1 MVTTTIS
8 STSLDIDSIKS
19 NLKSS
24 LIESGEFNDFDF
36 DASGLSTILDVL
48 AYNTHYNGLIAN
60 FALNE
65 SFLSTA
71 QLRSSVLS
79 LAEGI
84 GYVANSRNASQAI
97 INISLNLSGVAD
109 APTKIQLNENFKFTT
124 QVDEETYTFQTREDL
139 SAIGVDG
146 VYNFSTIDENTNI
159 KIIEGT
165 NKTKNFIALQST
177 DNPTY
182 IIPDRNLDLSTVVVR
197 VFDEPTSS
205 AFTTYSNLANAAVIN
220 ENTTLYILREAPN
233 GFFEL
238 SFGNGVTLGK
248 APKVG
253 SRITLE
259 YLSVNGADANR
270 AKVFAPLNTVI
281 VNGTNYPVTIATIT
295 DSVGGSSKESLASIR
310 KNAPF
315 QYASQNRMVT
325 ASDYAALILKN
336 YSSFIDDIQSFG
348 GEDALEPEYGVV
360 FVSILFKKKANGDD
374 LEIETQT
381 SIKEDVLELAEQLSV
396 ASFIVKF
403 VDPITTFIEVN
414 TIFQFN
420 DNVTTQSRNTIE
432 TNVNNAVENYF
443 NVNTGKFNQSFRRSN
458 LLTLVDETS
467 PAVLSSRQEIKM
479 QRRFTPTLTAI
490 QTHKLRYAAAI
501 ADPDDV
507 FYRITSETFNFGGNA
522 CLIRNRLNSNIL
534 ELFDTSSNTVIIDN
548 LGSYAGDTVTIVGL
562 QVDSISG
569 SNTFVKLSATPANQ
583 SAISPLRQD
592 VIRLDGD
599 KSFTKIVDVAEG
611 VLN

>member
-1 MVTTTIS
+1 MATTIS
-8 STSLDIDSIKS
+8 STDLDINSIKA
-19 NLKSS
+19 NLKTS
-24 LIESGEFNDFDF
+24 LIESGEFNDYNF
-36 DASGLSTILDVL
+36 ASSGLSTILDVL

-97 INISLNLSGVAD
+97 INLSLNLSGVAN
-109 APTKIQLNENFKFTT
+109 APSKIQINENFRFTT
-124 QVDEETYTFQTREDL
+124 QIDDQTYTFQTREDL
-139 SAIGVDG
+139 SAIGVNG
-146 VYNFSTIDENTNI
+146 VYNFSTIDNNTNI
-159 KIIEGT
+159 KIKEGS
-165 NKTKNFIALQST
+165 NKTKTFLALQST
-177 DNPTY
+177 DNPIY
-182 IIPDRNLDLSTVVVR
+182 VIPDRNLDLSTVIVR
-197 VFDEPTSS
+197 VFEEPTSS
-205 AFTTYSNLANAAVIN
+205 TFTTYSNLSTASVIN
-220 ENTTLYILREAPN
+220 ENSTLYILREAPN

-238 SFGNGVTLGK
+238 SFGNGVTLGT

-253 SRITLE
+253 SRISLE
-259 YLSVNGADANR
+259 YLSVNGKDADSG
-270 AKVFAPLNTVI
+270 KVFAPLNSVN
-281 VNGTNYPVTIATIT
+281 VNGTNYPVTVATI
-295 DSVGGSSKESLASIR
+295 SESSGGSSKETLGSIR

-360 FVSILFKKKANGDD
+360 FVSILFKKKPNGDD

-381 SIKEDVLELAEQLSV
+381 SVKEDILELAEQLSV
-396 ASFIVKF
+396 ASFFVKF
-403 VDPITTFIEVN
+403 VDPTTTFIEVN
-414 TIFQFN
+414 TFFQFN
-420 DNVTTQSRNTIE
+420 DNLTTQSRNTIE
-432 TNVNNAVENYF
+432 TNVNTEISNYF
-443 NVNTGKFNQSFRRSN
+443 SANTGKFNQSFRRSN
-458 LLTLVDETS
+458 LLSLVDDTS

-479 QRRFTPTLTAI
+479 QRRFTPTLTAV

-507 FYRITSETFNFGGNA
+507 FYRVISETFNFGGNP

-534 ELFDTSSNTVIIDN
+534 ELLDTSSNNIIIDN
-548 LGSYAGDTVTIVGL
+548 LGSYEGDTITVVGL

-599 KSFTKIVDVAEG
+599 KSFTKIVDVAVG